1 MLILPLALAADPLW
15 WTEDGI
21 ATKSEL
27 FGKAQSRD
35 ADAFQKAQGEL
46 ERAKKLVDD
55 LELGIALVGTDA
67 ARLAYLDS
75 VDRELSGQ
83 FLRLQKHTD
92 LLGEDY
98 SRNFG
103 AALERAMPSVA
114 KGQTV
119 TQCQQTSA
127 ALAALGRPARCP
139 GRDIS
144 ADLAAVMDKD
154 VELQGAIAS
163 ILSVDWPHVQLAG
176 SPQAAVAWTGSE
188 RTVDAASLARALA
201 AEAIKAAAYDREL
214 LNEEVEDDVSSPDA
228 ATREAA
234 LAKALAAREAYMEAV
249 RTAAAS
255 GLKKT
260 KSAVEKAA
268 KKGGPAAVALCFN
281 PPGLGGCGLPDATA
295 DVLALLAK

>member
-1 MLILPLALAADPLW
+1 MLLFPLALAADPLW

-55 LELGIALVGTDA
+55 LELGIAIAGSDA
-67 ARLAYLDS
+67 ARLAYLDG

-103 AALERAMPSVA
+103 AALERAMPAVA
-114 KGQTV
+114 REQTV
-119 TQCQQTSA
+119 TQCQQSSP

-144 ADLAAVMDKD
+144 ADLAAAMDKD
-154 VELQGAIAS
+154 IELQGAIAS
-163 ILSVDWPHVQLAG
+163 ILSVDWPHVQLQG
-176 SPQAAVAWTGSE
+176 SAQAATPWTGTE
-188 RTVDAASLARALA
+188 RSVDAASLARALA
-201 AEAIKAAAYDREL
+201 ADAIKAAAYDREL
-214 LNEEVEDDVSSPDA
+214 LNEEVEDDVASPDT

-234 LAKALAAREAYMEAV
+234 LARALAARETYMAAV
-249 RTAAAS
+249 QKAASS
-255 GLKKT
+255 GLKKARA
-260 KSAVEKAA
+260 AVEKAA
-268 KKGGPAAVALCFN
+268 KKGGPVAVGLCFN
-281 PPGLGGCGLPDATA
+281 PQGLGGCGLPDATSE
-295 DVLALLAK
+295 VLAVIGK

>member
-1 MLILPLALAADPLW
+1 MLILPVALAADPLW

-21 ATKSEL
+21 ATKSEQ

-35 ADAFQKAQGEL
+35 ADAYQKAQGEL

-55 LELGIALVGTDA
+55 LELGIALVGRDD
-67 ARLAYLDS
+67 ARLAYLDG

-92 LLGEDY
+92 LLGDDY

-103 AALERAMPSVA
+103 AALERAMPLVA
-114 KGQTV
+114 KEQTV

-163 ILSVDWPHVQLAG
+163 ILSVDWPRVLLQG
-176 SPQAAVAWTGSE
+176 SPQSAVAWTGTE
-188 RTVDAASLARALA
+188 RSVDAASLARALA
-201 AEAIKAAAYDREL
+201 AEAIKTAAYDREL
-214 LNEEVEDDVSSPDA
+214 LNEEVEDDVASPDT

-234 LAKALAAREAYMEAV
+234 LAKALDARDAYMEAV
-249 RTAAAS
+249 RDAAAS
-255 GLKKT
+255 GLKKA

-281 PPGLGGCGLPDATA
+281 PQGLGGCGLPDATGE
-295 DVLALLAK
+295 VLALLAK